1 MKWISS
7 CRAMQI
13 ELMEVG
19 FNQCA
24 EGTLYYSLLL
34 SFVFGSE
41 WLRMGYLVPIVMSI
55 KCTDHPNLM
64 LCLRGKHSS
73 YSNAHLL
80 CQILLSII

>member
-1 MKWISS
+1 MKWICS
-7 CRAMQI
+7 CHAMQI
-13 ELMEVG
+13 KLTEVG

-64 LCLRGKHSS
+64 LCLRGKHFN
-73 YSNAHLL
+73 YSGAHLL
-80 CQILLSII
+80 FQIL

>member
-1 MKWISS
+1 MMKWISS
-7 CRAMQI
+7 CRTMQI
-13 ELMEVG
+13 ELMEAG

-24 EGTLYYSLLL
+24 EETSYYSLHL

-64 LCLRGKHSS
+64 LCLRGKHFS

-80 CQILLSII
+80 FQIL

>member
-1 MKWISS
+1 MMKWISS
-7 CRAMQI
+7 YRAMQL

-24 EGTLYYSLLL
+24 EGTSYYSLLL

-64 LCLRGKHSS
+64 LCLRWKHFS
-73 YSNAHLL
+73 YSGAHLL
-80 CQILLSII
+80 FQIL